1 MEQEKQGVNEQ
12 EIAKKHIIYLA
23 AGNSRR
29 FGTNKLLC
37 EFEGKPLYRHGLD
50 MLEALCPERGDCF
63 LTVVSQY
70 REILD
75 YAKKQGDTTV
85 YSPDSIKGMSYTIR
99 AAIEGLGEVAERDFL
114 MFVVADQPYLS
125 RNTVERILE
134 KASETESACVEKVVA
149 AEGSCI
155 EETAMAERID
165 AVSASYQGIPG
176 NPVMFSA
183 RVIPALLALKGD
195 EGGRKV
201 IGNCACVYV
210 EAGEKREL
218 YDIDT
223 PEMM

>member
-1 MEQEKQGVNEQ
+1 MEQQGVNEQ
-12 EIAKKHIIYLA
+12 GIAKKHIIYLA

-85 YSPDSIKGMSYTIR
+85 YSPDSTKGMSYTIR
-99 AAIEGLGEVAERDFL
+99 AAIEGLGKVAERDFL

-125 RNTVERILE
+125 RDTVERILE
-134 KASETESACVEKVVA
+134 KASEI
-149 AEGSCI
+149 EG
-155 EETAMAERID
+155 ID

-183 RVIPALLALKGD
+183 RLIPKLLALKGD

-210 EAGEKREL
+210 EAGEKKEL